1 MLKGKRE
8 YTEVYSESCRTSKI
22 ELVKTDIDFQS
33 LTIFPKSFIL
43 NVWKGS
49 ESASV
54 IHLSLAVLT
63 TFYLIMLHGFI
74 SLQIMVKLKCQ
85 RVL

>member
-33 LTIFPKSFIL
+33 LFFQK
-43 NVWKGS
+43 V
-49 ESASV
+49 
-54 IHLSLAVLT
+54 LS
-63 TFYLIMLHGFI
+63 
-74 SLQIMVKLKCQ
+74 
-85 RVL
+85 